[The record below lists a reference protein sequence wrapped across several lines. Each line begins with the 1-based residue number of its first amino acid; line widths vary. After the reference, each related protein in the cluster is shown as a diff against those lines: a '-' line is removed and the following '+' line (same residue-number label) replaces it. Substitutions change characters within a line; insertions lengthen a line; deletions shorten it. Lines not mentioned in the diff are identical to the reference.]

1 MITVEGLLCIAGF
14 SPLSRAP
21 SVRLAPWYSAAKL
34 KDRPLFAR
42 RQWDAEL

>member
-21 SVRLAPWYSAAKL
+21 SVRLAPILVAL
-34 KDRPLFAR
+34 PL
-42 RQWDAEL
+42 EL